1 MDITNNKYLPY
12 ILFAI
17 CLITRLLFFGI
28 YIDDWDGV
36 NFAFALSDKYDVLH
50 DQPHFHGY
58 PVYMFVSW
66 IIYNICHSDINALI
80 LSGIIFSSLAVIPFY
95 ALVSRMF
102 SLQVAFL
109 ASILYIINPQIWLQA
124 EKTLSDA
131 FGLFFVVTFTY
142 FFYRA
147 IEPILDFGM
156 RNADY
161 EFKNPKS
168 QIPNPQSGTWL
179 FLGSITLG
187 LGIGVR
193 ISYMAFIITWGFI
206 IFIVCKRTSIKKS
219 IFAGFGGLGLGVIVW
234 FGYLLWKFGAVN
246 YFNKFTSH
254 SRYHF
259 IEEGYSIIGST
270 DNIGRLMT
278 ILKNIVAHSLG
289 AYWTDTPLLRILPT
303 IVMIIAIVAYIIKE
317 KFDLKN
323 RFLSISI
330 GSYIIWLVVV
340 QTAIRQTMVL
350 APFFII
356 LISAGIFY
364 FINDRKTEKYQRVW
378 LLPVILLF
386 IIVPMSFD
394 SGRLVWI
401 NRETK
406 PPQVALVDYVA
417 NNYDKDTSKFYCL
430 NTWRLFQYYA
440 PEWRDDQN
448 RHVYFTPKISNAER
462 NLKDGRHKLE
472 HVFVSSKLHGRHKYK
487 DRLRSVKLFERDN
500 YAVAEYN
507 SLALYEF
514 DTKRLYAADKRLG
527 DGASASVLTT
537 IFTSLA
543 NIQNAN
549 NIKRKED

>member
-17 CLITRLLFFGI
+17 CLITRLLFFGV

-36 NFAFALSDKYDVLH
+36 NFAFGLSDKYDVLN

-58 PVYMFVSW
+58 PVYMFVSR

-95 ALVSRMF
+95 ALVVRMF

-109 ASILYIINPQIWLQA
+109 ASVLYIINPQIWLQA

-131 FGLFFVVTFTY
+131 FGLFFVITFTY
-142 FFYRA
+142 LFYRA
-147 IEPILDFGM
+147 IETNADCRM
-156 RNADY
+156 QNADY
-161 EFKNPKS
+161 GLPNPQS
-168 QIPNPQSGTWL
+168 PIPNPQSLIWL
-179 FLGSITLG
+179 FLGSFTLG

-219 IFAGFGGLGLGVIVW
+219 IFAGFSGFGIGIIVW
-234 FGYLLWKFGAVN
+234 FGYLLYKFGAVN
-246 YFNKFTSH
+246 YFHKFTSH

-270 DNIGRLMT
+270 DNIGRLT
-278 ILKNIVAHSLG
+278 VILKNIIAHSLG
-289 AYWTDTPLLRILPT
+289 AYWTDASLLRILPT
-303 IVMIIAIVAYIIKE
+303 IVMLIAIVTYIIKE

-323 RFLSISI
+323 RFLLISI
-330 GSYIIWLVVV
+330 GAYILWLVVV

-356 LISAGIFY
+356 LIAAGIFH
-364 FINDRKTEKYQRVW
+364 FINDIKTVRTQRAW
-378 LLPVILLF
+378 LLPAMLTF
-386 IIVPMSFD
+386 IILPMSFD
-394 SGRLVWI
+394 SGRIVRI
-401 NRETK
+401 NKETK
-406 PPQVALVDYVA
+406 PPQVALVDYIA
-417 NNYDKDTSKFYCL
+417 DNYDKDASKFYCL
-430 NTWRLFQYYA
+430 NSWRLFQYYA
-440 PEWRDDQN
+440 PDWRDDRN
-448 RHVYFTPKISNAER
+448 THVYFTSKISNAER
-462 NLKDGRHKLE
+462 NLKHISHRPE
-472 HVFVSSKLHGRHKYK
+472 HVLISSKLHGSHKYK
-487 DRLRSVKLFERDN
+487 DNLSRVKLFERDN

-514 DTKRLYAADKRLG
+514 DTKHLYEDKQLKDGESAAALAKIF
-527 DGASASVLTT
+527 ASLTA
-537 IFTSLA
+537 IQDA
-543 NIQNAN
+543 NDL
-549 NIKRKED
+549 KGKED

>member
-1 MDITNNKYLPY
+1 MVITNNKYLPY
-12 ILFAI
+12 ILFVI
-17 CLITRLLFFGI
+17 CLITRLIFFGV

-36 NFAFALSDKYDVLH
+36 NFAFALSDKYDVLN

-66 IIYNICHSDINALI
+66 IIYSICHSDINALI

-102 SLQVAFL
+102 SLQVAIL

-147 IEPILDFGM
+147 IEPIWDFGM

-179 FLGSITLG
+179 FLGSLTLG

-206 IFIVCKRTSIKKS
+206 IYVVCKHTSIKKN
-219 IFAGFGGLGLGVIVW
+219 ILAGFGGLGLGVIVW
-234 FGYLLWKFGAVN
+234 LGYLLSKFGVVN

-259 IEEGYSIIGST
+259 IEEGYSIIGSS
-270 DNIGRLMT
+270 DNIGRLMA

-303 IVMIIAIVAYIIKE
+303 VVMVIAVVTYIIKE
-317 KFDLKN
+317 KLDFKN
-323 RFLSISI
+323 RFLLISI
-330 GSYIIWLVVV
+330 VSYVIWLVVV

-350 APFFII
+350 VPFVII

-364 FINDRKTEKYQRVW
+364 FVNDIKTVKAKRMWV
-378 LLPVILLF
+378 LPVMLF
-386 IIVPMSFD
+386 VIIVPMSFD

-406 PPQVALVDYVA
+406 PPQVALVDFVA
-417 NNYDKDTSKFYCL
+417 DNYDKDTSKLYCL

-440 PEWRDDQN
+440 PEWRDNEN
-448 RHVYFTPKISNAER
+448 RHVYFTSKISNAER
-462 NLKDGRHKLE
+462 NLKHVSHKPDNVL
-472 HVFVSSKLHGRHKYK
+472 VSSKLYGKDKYE
-487 DRLRSVKLFERDN
+487 DRLSSVKLFERDN

-507 SLALYEF
+507 SLTLYKF
-514 DTKRLYAADKRLG
+514 NTNRLYTDKRLK
-527 DGASASVLTT
+527 DGTSFPALARVLA
-537 IFTSLA
+537 SLA
-543 NIQNAN
+543 AIQDSNDL
-549 NIKRKED
+549 KRKED